1 VASGRAALA
10 VWQYAEAIDVH
21 KDKKTPDS
29 DLNFDFNRARAHMV
43 QDQLIARGISD
54 ERVLRAMREVPRH
67 EFVSEGRQLQ
77 AYDDRPLSI
86 GYEQTI
92 SQPFIVALMTE
103 ALQLEG
109 HEKVLEIGTGS
120 GYQAAILSRLAHQV
134 ISVEYIPDLAQTAR
148 SCLAKLGYNN
158 VNVIVSDGSIGYIE
172 EAPFDAIML
181 TAAAP
186 ELPLTLKQQLAQGGR
201 LVGPV
206 GARYDQVLVRL
217 QRHAGKWEREILGPV
232 IFVPL
237 VGKHGWQDY

>member
-1 VASGRAALA
+1 MR
-10 VWQYAEAIDVH
+10 
-21 KDKKTPDS
+21 KDKGIS
-29 DLNFDFNRARAHMV
+29 DFDRARARMV
-43 QDQLIARGISD
+43 QDQLVARGISD

-67 EFVSEGRQLQ
+67 EFVPEGRQFQ

-120 GYQAAILSRLAHQV
+120 GYQAAILSRLADNV
-134 ISVEYIPDLAQTAR
+134 ISVEYIPELAQAAQA
-148 SCLAKLGYNN
+148 CLARLGYDN
-158 VNVIVSDGSIGYIE
+158 VNVIVSDGSIGYAN

-186 ELPLTLKQQLAQGGR
+186 RFPLTLKKQLAPGGR

-206 GARYDQVLVRL
+206 GARYEQFLVRL
-217 QRHAGKWEREILGPV
+217 RRHAGKWEREILGPV

-237 VGKHGWQDY
+237 VGKHGWRDD